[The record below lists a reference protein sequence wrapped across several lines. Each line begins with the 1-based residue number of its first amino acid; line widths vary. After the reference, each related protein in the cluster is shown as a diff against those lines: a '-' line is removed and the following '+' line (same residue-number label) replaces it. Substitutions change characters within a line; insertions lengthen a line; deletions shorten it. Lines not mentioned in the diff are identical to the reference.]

1 MDLRERV
8 DGSSQ
13 RHPWELARLHA
24 IQSMIGSV
32 AKSLGVIRILDIGCG
47 DGFICR
53 ELSRREDVQLV
64 DGVDVN
70 LTEQEVV
77 ALRRMDEKVVYYND
91 YRDLPP
97 GRYNLVLLMDVLEH
111 VQEDNRF
118 LAEVVDRYLAKGGNL
133 IVTVPAFP
141 YLYSRHDAYLA
152 HYRRYGRRQLV
163 RLVGDSNLFCMRS
176 GYLFLSLL
184 PIRFA
189 EVLRER
195 ITAGER
201 EGILGVGG
209 WTSGKLLTLAVAAI
223 LRWEN
228 RLSLV
233 LNSLGVRIPGLTV
246 WAICKK
252 PA

>member
-1 MDLRERV
+1 M
-8 DGSSQ
+8 
-13 RHPWELARLHA
+13 HA

-32 AKSLGVIRILDIGCG
+32 AKELGKIRVLDVGCG

-53 ELSRREDVQLV
+53 ELSRRADVQVV

-70 LTEQEVV
+70 LTEQEVD
-77 ALRRMDEKVVYYND
+77 ALRRKDDKVVYYNA

-118 LAEVVDRYLAKGGNL
+118 LAEIVDRYLAKGGHL

-141 YLYSRHDAYLA
+141 FLFSRHDKFLA
-152 HYRRYGRRQLV
+152 HYRRYGRKQLV
-163 RLVGDSNLFCMRS
+163 RLVRDSNLFCMRS

-184 PIRFA
+184 PIRLA

-195 ITAGER
+195 ITDGER
-201 EGILGVGG
+201 VGIRGVGG
-209 WTSGKLLTLAVAAI
+209 WTSGKLLTLAAVAI
-223 LRWEN
+223 LRCEN
-228 RLSLV
+228 RLSLL
-233 LNSLGVRIPGLTV
+233 LNPLGVRIPGLTV
-246 WAICKK
+246 WAVCKK

>member
-1 MDLRERV
+1 
-8 DGSSQ
+8 
-13 RHPWELARLHA
+13 
-24 IQSMIGSV
+24 MIGSV
-32 AKSLGVIRILDIGCG
+32 AKGSGVIRVLDVGCG

-53 ELSRREDVQLV
+53 EVSRRSDVQAV

-70 LTEQEVV
+70 LTEQEVD
-77 ALRRMDEKVVYYND
+77 ALRSKDDKVVYYNA

-111 VQEDNRF
+111 VREDSRF
-118 LAEVVDRYLAKGGNL
+118 LAEIVDRYLEKGGHL

-141 YLYSRHDAYLA
+141 FLFSRHDAFLA
-152 HYRRYGRRQLV
+152 HYRRYARKQLV
-163 RLVGDSNLFCMRS
+163 RLVRDANLFCVRS

-195 ITAGER
+195 IIDGER
-201 EGILGVGG
+201 EVNLGVGG
-209 WTSGKLLTLAVAAI
+209 WTYGKLLTLAVVAI
-223 LRWEN
+223 LRCEN
-228 RLSLV
+228 RLSLF

-246 WAICKK
+246 WAVSKK

>member
-1 MDLRERV
+1 
-8 DGSSQ
+8 
-13 RHPWELARLHA
+13 
-24 IQSMIGSV
+24 MIGSV
-32 AKSLGVIRILDIGCG
+32 AKGLGVIRVLDVGCG

-53 ELSRREDVQLV
+53 ELSRRADVQVV

-70 LTEQEVV
+70 LTEQEVD
-77 ALRRMDEKVVYYND
+77 ALRRKDDKVVYYNA

-111 VQEDNRF
+111 VQEDSRF
-118 LAEVVDRYLAKGGNL
+118 LAEIVEGYLAKGGHL

-141 YLYSRHDAYLA
+141 FLYSRHDAYLA
-152 HYRRYGRRQLV
+152 HYRRYGRKQLV
-163 RLVGDSNLFCMRS
+163 RLVTDSNLFCMRS

-184 PIRFA
+184 PIRLA

-195 ITAGER
+195 ITDGER
-201 EGILGVGG
+201 EGTRGVGG
-209 WTSGKLLTLAVAAI
+209 WTSGNLLTLAAVAI
-223 LRWEN
+223 LRCEN
-228 RLSLV
+228 RLSLF

-246 WAICKK
+246 WAVCKK

>member
-1 MDLRERV
+1 M
-8 DGSSQ
+8 
-13 RHPWELARLHA
+13 HA

-32 AKSLGVIRILDIGCG
+32 AKGLGVIRVLDVGCG

-53 ELSRREDVQLV
+53 ELSRRADVQVV

-70 LTEQEVV
+70 LTEQEVD
-77 ALRRMDEKVVYYND
+77 ALRRKDDKVVYYNA

-118 LAEVVDRYLAKGGNL
+118 LAEVVNRYLAKGGHL

-141 YLYSRHDAYLA
+141 FLYSRHDAYLA
-152 HYRRYGRRQLV
+152 HYRRYGRKQLV
-163 RLVGDSNLFCMRS
+163 RLVRDSNLFCMRS

-184 PIRFA
+184 PIRLA

-195 ITAGER
+195 ITDCES
-201 EGILGVGG
+201 EGIRGVGG
-209 WTSGKLLTLAVAAI
+209 WTYGKLLTLAAVAI
-223 LRWEN
+223 LRCEN
-228 RLSLV
+228 RLSLL
-233 LNSLGVRIPGLTV
+233 LNSLGVRIPGLTT
-246 WAICKK
+246 WAVCKK

>member
-1 MDLRERV
+1 M
-8 DGSSQ
+8 
-13 RHPWELARLHA
+13 HA

-32 AKSLGVIRILDIGCG
+32 AKGSGVIRVLDVGCG

-53 ELSRREDVQLV
+53 EVSRRSDVQAV

-70 LTEQEVV
+70 LTEQEVD
-77 ALRRMDEKVVYYND
+77 AHRRKDDKVVYYNA

-111 VQEDNRF
+111 VREDSRF
-118 LAEVVDRYLAKGGNL
+118 LAEIVDRYLEKGGHL

-141 YLYSRHDAYLA
+141 FLYSRHDAFLA
-152 HYRRYGRRQLV
+152 HYRRYARKQLV
-163 RLVGDSNLFCMRS
+163 RLVRDANLFCVRS

-195 ITAGER
+195 IIDGER
-201 EGILGVGG
+201 EVNLGVGG
-209 WTSGKLLTLAVAAI
+209 WTYGKLLTLAVVAI
-223 LRWEN
+223 LRCEN
-228 RLSLV
+228 RLSLF

-246 WAICKK
+246 WAVCKK

>member
-1 MDLRERV
+1 
-8 DGSSQ
+8 
-13 RHPWELARLHA
+13 
-24 IQSMIGSV
+24 MIGSV
-32 AKSLGVIRILDIGCG
+32 AKGSGVIRVLDVGCG

-53 ELSRREDVQLV
+53 EVSRRSDVQAV

-70 LTEQEVV
+70 LTEQEVD
-77 ALRRMDEKVVYYND
+77 ALRSKDDKVVYYNA

-111 VQEDNRF
+111 VREDSRF
-118 LAEVVDRYLAKGGNL
+118 LAEIVDRYLEKGGHL

-141 YLYSRHDAYLA
+141 FLFSRHDAFLA
-152 HYRRYGRRQLV
+152 HYRRYARKQLV
-163 RLVGDSNLFCMRS
+163 RLVRDANLFCVRS

-195 ITAGER
+195 IIDGER
-201 EGILGVGG
+201 EVNLGVGG
-209 WTSGKLLTLAVAAI
+209 WTYGKLLTLAVVAI
-223 LRWEN
+223 LRCEN
-228 RLSLV
+228 RLSLF

-246 WAICKK
+246 WAVCKK

>member
-1 MDLRERV
+1 M
-8 DGSSQ
+8 
-13 RHPWELARLHA
+13 HA

-32 AKSLGVIRILDIGCG
+32 AKGLGVIRVLDVGCG
-47 DGFICR
+47 DGYICR
-53 ELSRREDVQLV
+53 ELSRRSDVQVV

-70 LTEQEVV
+70 LTEQEVD
-77 ALRRMDEKVVYYND
+77 ALRRKDDKIVYYSA

-111 VQEDNRF
+111 VREDRRF
-118 LAEVVDRYLAKGGNL
+118 LAEIVDRYLEKGGHL

-141 YLYSRHDAYLA
+141 FLYSRHDAFLT
-152 HYRRYGRRQLV
+152 HYRRYGRKQLV
-163 RLVGDSNLFCMRS
+163 RLVRDANLFCVRS

-195 ITAGER
+195 ITDR
-201 EGILGVGG
+201 EGEVNLGVGG
-209 WTSGKLLTLAVAAI
+209 WTYGKLLTLAVVAI
-223 LRWEN
+223 LRCEN
-228 RLSLV
+228 RLSLF

-246 WAICKK
+246 WAVCKK

>member
-1 MDLRERV
+1 
-8 DGSSQ
+8 
-13 RHPWELARLHA
+13 
-24 IQSMIGSV
+24 MIGSV
-32 AKSLGVIRILDIGCG
+32 AKGSGVIRVLDVGCG

-53 ELSRREDVQLV
+53 EVSRRSDVQAV

-70 LTEQEVV
+70 LTEQEVD
-77 ALRRMDEKVVYYND
+77 ALRSKDDKVVYYNA

-111 VQEDNRF
+111 VREDSRF
-118 LAEVVDRYLAKGGNL
+118 LAEIVDRYLEKGGHL

-141 YLYSRHDAYLA
+141 FLYSRHDAFLA
-152 HYRRYGRRQLV
+152 HYRRYARKQLV
-163 RLVGDSNLFCMRS
+163 RLVRDANLFCVRS

-195 ITAGER
+195 ITDGER
-201 EGILGVGG
+201 EGIRGVGG
-209 WTSGKLLTLAVAAI
+209 WSSGKVLTLAVAAI

-228 RLSLV
+228 RLSLF
-233 LNSLGVRIPGLTV
+233 LNSRGVRIPGLTV
-246 WAICKK
+246 WAVCKK
-252 PA
+252 LA

>member
-1 MDLRERV
+1 
-8 DGSSQ
+8 
-13 RHPWELARLHA
+13 
-24 IQSMIGSV
+24 MIGSV
-32 AKSLGVIRILDIGCG
+32 AKGLGVIRVLDVGCG

-53 ELSRREDVQLV
+53 ELSRRADVQGV

-70 LTEQEVV
+70 LTEQEVD
-77 ALRRMDEKVVYYND
+77 ALRRKDDKVVYYNA

-111 VQEDNRF
+111 VQEDSRF
-118 LAEVVDRYLAKGGNL
+118 LAEIVEGYLAKGGHL

-141 YLYSRHDAYLA
+141 FLYSRHDAYLA
-152 HYRRYGRRQLV
+152 HYRRYGRKQLV
-163 RLVGDSNLFCMRS
+163 RLVTDSNLFCMRS

-184 PIRFA
+184 PIRLA

-195 ITAGER
+195 ITDGER
-201 EGILGVGG
+201 EGTRGVGG
-209 WTSGKLLTLAVAAI
+209 WTSGNLLTLAAVAI
-223 LRWEN
+223 LRCEN
-228 RLSLV
+228 RLSLF

-246 WAICKK
+246 WAVCKK

>member
-1 MDLRERV
+1 M
-8 DGSSQ
+8 
-13 RHPWELARLHA
+13 
-24 IQSMIGSV
+24 
-32 AKSLGVIRILDIGCG
+32 LDVGCG

-53 ELSRREDVQLV
+53 ELSRRSDVHAV

-70 LTEQEVV
+70 LTDQEVD
-77 ALRRMDEKVVYYND
+77 ALRRKEDKIVYYNA

-111 VQEDNRF
+111 VREDSRF
-118 LAEVVDRYLAKGGNL
+118 LAEIVDRYLAKGGHL

-141 YLYSRHDAYLA
+141 FLYSRHDAFLA
-152 HYRRYGRRQLV
+152 HHRRYARKQLV
-163 RLVGDSNLFCMRS
+163 RLVCDSNLFCVRS

-195 ITAGER
+195 ITDGRR
-201 EGILGVGG
+201 EGIRGVGG
-209 WTSGKLLTLAVAAI
+209 WTYGKMLTLAVVAI
-223 LRWEN
+223 LRCDN
-228 RLSLV
+228 RLSLF

-246 WAICKK
+246 WAVCKK
-252 PA
+252 PG